1 MKLRI
6 GSRAS
11 RLAVIQ
17 TELVMDALRAVRPD
31 LELELVTM
39 TTTGDRI
46 LDRTLEQIGGKG
58 LFVRELDRALL
69 AGEVDLCVHS
79 LKDLPMQLPPELP
92 IAACFRREDPRDAL
106 VLRRDLS
113 ALPQRPVIGT
123 ASKRRALQI
132 AELYENVEIKPVRGN
147 VQTRLAKLDAGDYD
161 ALILAAAGLKRCGL
175 AGRVSA
181 YLDPERFLP
190 AAGQGILAVQ
200 SRAGA
205 VCALLSALDDP
216 DSRACALAER
226 SFASALEGGC
236 TAPTCAYATAEG
248 ETLRLRGLYQTGAG
262 DVRRGALEGPRDDAE
277 ALGRTLA
284 ERLRGETL

>member
-17 TELVMDALRAVRPD
+17 TELVMDALRGLDPT

-69 AGEVDLCVHS
+69 AGEADLCVHS
-79 LKDLPMQLPPELP
+79 LKDLPMEQHPDLP
-92 IAACFRREDPRDAL
+92 ITAYFRREDPRDAL
-106 VLRRDLS
+106 VLRRDLTE
-113 ALPQRPVIGT
+113 LPAHAVIGT

-132 AELYENVEIKPVRGN
+132 AQMYPNAEIKPVRGN
-147 VQTRLAKLDAGDYD
+147 VQTRLAKLDGGDYD
-161 ALILAAAGLKRCGL
+161 ALILAAAGLRRCGL
-175 AGRVSA
+175 TERVSA
-181 YLDPERFLP
+181 YLDPETFLP

-200 SRAGA
+200 VRPGLELPLMA
-205 VCALLSALDDP
+205 ALDDHEA
-216 DSRACALAER
+216 RTCALAER
-226 SFASALEGGC
+226 AFTAALEGGC
-236 TAPTCAYATAEG
+236 TAPTCAYATLDG
-248 ETLRLRGLYQTGAG
+248 DTLRLRGLYQTAAG
-262 DVRRGALEGPRDDAE
+262 ELRRGERTGCAADAVT
-277 ALGRTLA
+277 LGRALA
-284 ERLRGETL
+284 AELRGATK

>member
-17 TELVMDALRAVRPD
+17 TELVMDALRGLDPT

-69 AGEVDLCVHS
+69 SGEADLCVHS
-79 LKDLPMQLPPELP
+79 LKDLPMEQHPDLP
-92 IAACFRREDPRDAL
+92 IAAYFRREDPRDVL
-106 VLRRDLS
+106 VLRRDLTE
-113 ALPQRPVIGT
+113 LPAGAVIGT

-132 AELYENVEIKPVRGN
+132 AQMYPDAEIKPVRGN
-147 VQTRLAKLDAGDYD
+147 VQTRLAKLDSGDYD
-161 ALILAAAGLKRCGL
+161 ALILAAAGLHRCGL
-175 AGRVSA
+175 EERISA
-181 YLDPERFLP
+181 YFDPERFLP

-200 SRAGA
+200 VRPGLELP
-205 VCALLSALDDP
+205 LLSVLDDHEA
-216 DSRACALAER
+216 RVCALAER
-226 SFASALEGGC
+226 TFTAALEGGC
-236 TAPTCAYATAEG
+236 TAPTCAYATLDRDR
-248 ETLRLRGLYQTGAG
+248 LRLRGLWQSASGAL
-262 DVRRGALEGPRDDAE
+262 RRGERCGSAVE
-277 ALGRTLA
+277 AVHLGRALA
-284 ERLRGETL
+284 EELRGGSQ